1 MYQNMTKCSANINQ
15 TCLVSLTDKESSEI
29 SKCFSVMKEFT
40 KSTAIC
46 LERPANCSCW
56 TVIVGSIKEV
66 QGCRTV
72 AFDNEKKVKKLTRKC
87 LDTFGVCKKLED
99 KTLGYISECKTSRNA
114 LEQTLASLRTAQTF
128 LENVNK
134 TIDSLINSSINA
146 NGIKRQGV
154 TIVTTISSLVALI
167 TSTSSVDSLGTN
179 SDFLSTTSTII
190 QVGSVVISTVEITQ
204 IKTYQQTI
212 SGVIQTIIIRI
223 TQVITMLTDLG
234 GNISP
239 SPVAPVPA
247 VALQPPTVIP
257 VAVAPTPGIK
267 ITQL

>member
-1 MYQNMTKCSANINQ
+1 M
-15 TCLVSLTDKESSEI
+15 
-29 SKCFSVMKEFT
+29 
-40 KSTAIC
+40 
-46 LERPANCSCW
+46 
-56 TVIVGSIKEV
+56 
-66 QGCRTV
+66 
-72 AFDNEKKVKKLTRKC
+72 TRKC

-146 NGIKRQGV
+146 NRIKRQGV
-154 TIVTTISSLVALI
+154 TIVKTISNLVTLI
-167 TSTSSVDSLGTN
+167 TSPFSVDSLGTN